1 MIGIFLCQ
9 YIQIQPIHFYISISL
24 YLERGSEPDVFALRC
39 LCLRAFNINS
49 DYPRG

>member
-9 YIQIQPIHFYISISL
+9 YTQIQPIHFYISISL
-24 YLERGSEPDVFALRC
+24 YLERGSEPDFFAMEH
-39 LCLRAFNINS
+39 LRAFNINS